1 MKVLLVE
8 DHALFRD
15 GVTLILENLEEDVN
29 VVCAESAAQALSLA
43 EQHAD
48 LALILLDYNLPDG
61 NGLDIIATLQD
72 RGCTTPMIMLS
83 AEQNSD
89 LIHQTLNNGAK
100 GFITKSSPSAV
111 MISAIKLVLA
121 GGIYIPPDALSKPAN
136 AKVEA
141 ESADESADNRKTTN
155 SNSALTERQRDVLLE
170 MHKGLSNKEI
180 ARELNMSP
188 STVKVHVAAIL
199 REFNVKNR
207 TQAVT
212 FAKERGLIGND

>member
-15 GVTLILENLEEDVN
+15 GVTLILENLDKNVN
-29 VVCAESAAQALSLA
+29 VVCAESAAQALEFS
-43 EQHAD
+43 EQHED

-61 NGLDIIATLQD
+61 NGLDIITTLQD
-72 RGCTTPMIMLS
+72 QGCTTPMIMLS
-83 AEQNSD
+83 AEQNSE
-89 LIHQTLNNGAK
+89 LIHQTLNSGAK

-121 GGIYIPPDALSKPAN
+121 GGIYIPPDALNKKSEPTSAHAASSQHTSK
-136 AKVEA
+136 
-141 ESADESADNRKTTN
+141 KTGNTAI
-155 SNSALTERQRDVLLE
+155 ALTDRQRDVLLE

-199 REFNVKNR
+199 REFSVKNR

-212 FAKERGLIGND
+212 FAKEHGLINDD

>member
-1 MKVLLVE
+1 MNVLLVE

-15 GVTLILENLEEDVN
+15 GVTLILENLDENVDVH
-29 VVCAESAAQALSLA
+29 CAESAAQALALA
-43 EQHAD
+43 EKHSD
-48 LALILLDYNLPDG
+48 LSLILLDYNLPDG

-72 RGCTTPMIMLS
+72 KGCTTPIIMLS

-89 LIHQTLNNGAK
+89 LIHQALNNGAK

-111 MISAIKLVLA
+111 MISAIQLVLA
-121 GGIYIPPDALSKPAN
+121 GGIYIPPDALNKASTTPT
-136 AKVEA
+136 
-141 ESADESADNRKTTN
+141 KTEETKN
-155 SNSALTERQRDVLLE
+155 TGDGSFALTDRQREVLLE

-199 REFNVKNR
+199 REFDVKNR

-212 FAKERGLIGND
+212 FAKERGLIDDD